1 MSLLLVIILLY
12 FIYSL
17 NKKVTEKDEEI
28 KKLKRIIYNL
38 KTKLDLMEG
47 KSPEEDEE
55 KLAYEEPAVEKETV
69 KEEAKA
75 PKENVISTMICS
87 KCGKE
92 VTKRSV
98 SYCTECEEAIKREQ
112 DELEVKRKRLEEEKA
127 AKRAEEGRTSLFL
140 ITGSILIILAAVV
153 FLATGWQYIPD
164 IVKTCILALGIVLF
178 LGGSKIAKEKLNI
191 PKTGKTFF
199 YIAMAYIPIFLL
211 SLSVFGLLGETLSIR
226 GEGKYL
232 YLGVSGIITS
242 IVYYIAYKNDNGRGL
257 FYGSLIAQLGSVM
270 LITLMFAEDEKLVML
285 NLALYNL
292 LLIMFLSKSDN
303 PLLFKGIF
311 SIIPFFVGFFSIFCF
326 GLRYVTIPFI
336 YLVLAANFILLYIKN
351 KEDKV
356 LPVFVVISI
365 FMAGLH
371 TIMIELMPEQENQI
385 VNALALA
392 FSFITFIVLML
403 LANNKKTFTNA
414 TAIVSFIAVLLLG
427 FSQDGMPKD
436 AMIPYFVYGIVEFL
450 IAIMSYKLVTKTVKD
465 LLDFVIPGTVIA
477 TGLLALYNYEATY
490 HFYVFFSLFVFMIG
504 EILPFDKETNIKKIW
519 FTIGHAF
526 ILLTY
531 MGAYANKPDEFRN
544 DVIYFILL
552 MFVYGYSYFR
562 KANIL
567 FKYLGYTTIIV
578 MLQSL
583 GNALDVENI
592 VRIVFLI
599 IPSVGMIAVESKL
612 LELQDTFSP
621 IYSNVLKVI
630 IFFALS
636 SLDTDIS
643 AVIAILYAVYLI
655 LMNRK
660 NINTPRAY
668 EDVIPIVGVVPV
680 VLGSTSLQEDFIIG
694 ILSIAVV
701 ALTAY
706 SIIQKKI
713 SIYTIASGAYLYLLT
728 GYLDSAILVEL
739 LFVIWSFV
747 LWYFMDEERYKDI
760 FKVIGV
766 CSLVALYNSIIVEIE
781 LNTYTLFNYA
791 GYIVADLYLFRSVIN
806 KYYKDSEVLEAIT
819 LAILYIVPITNYS
832 DEIDGMLFS
841 VLIVTIMIISY
852 FSRFGSTFL
861 ISTGALLFNAFLL
874 TREFW
879 FSLPWWF
886 YLLVLGAFLVAFAG
900 TNEARQN
907 KGISITDKLKEFKSK
922 IDGNGPNS

>member
-1 MSLLLVIILLY
+1 
-12 FIYSL
+12 
-17 NKKVTEKDEEI
+17 
-28 KKLKRIIYNL
+28 
-38 KTKLDLMEG
+38 
-47 KSPEEDEE
+47 
-55 KLAYEEPAVEKETV
+55 
-69 KEEAKA
+69 
-75 PKENVISTMICS
+75 
-87 KCGKE
+87 
-92 VTKRSV
+92 
-98 SYCTECEEAIKREQ
+98 
-112 DELEVKRKRLEEEKA
+112 
-127 AKRAEEGRTSLFL
+127 
-140 ITGSILIILAAVV
+140 
-153 FLATGWQYIPD
+153 
-164 IVKTCILALGIVLF
+164 
-178 LGGSKIAKEKLNI
+178 
-191 PKTGKTFF
+191 
-199 YIAMAYIPIFLL
+199 
-211 SLSVFGLLGETLSIR
+211 
-226 GEGKYL
+226 
-232 YLGVSGIITS
+232 
-242 IVYYIAYKNDNGRGL
+242 
-257 FYGSLIAQLGSVM
+257 
-270 LITLMFAEDEKLVML
+270 
-285 NLALYNL
+285 
-292 LLIMFLSKSDN
+292 
-303 PLLFKGIF
+303 
-311 SIIPFFVGFFSIFCF
+311 
-326 GLRYVTIPFI
+326 
-336 YLVLAANFILLYIKN
+336 
-351 KEDKV
+351 
-356 LPVFVVISI
+356 
-365 FMAGLH
+365 
-371 TIMIELMPEQENQI
+371 
-385 VNALALA
+385 
-392 FSFITFIVLML
+392 
-403 LANNKKTFTNA
+403 
-414 TAIVSFIAVLLLG
+414 
-427 FSQDGMPKD
+427 
-436 AMIPYFVYGIVEFL
+436 
-450 IAIMSYKLVTKTVKD
+450 
-465 LLDFVIPGTVIA
+465 
-477 TGLLALYNYEATY
+477 
-490 HFYVFFSLFVFMIG
+490 MIG

-583 GNALDVENI
+583 GNALDVEDI

-599 IPSVGMIAVESKL
+599 IPSVGMIAVESKV

-621 IYSNVLKVI
+621 IYSNVLKII

-636 SLDTDIS
+636 SLDTDIA
-643 AVIAILYAVYLI
+643 AVISILYAVYLI

-900 TNEARQN
+900 TNEARQS
-907 KGISITDKLKEFKSK
+907 KGISIPDKLKEFKSK
-922 IDGNGPNS
+922 IDGNGPKC